1 MPIRLVWI
9 SSVNDPLKIFIMSN
23 GEAQQAMEVTFTLS
37 LRFKRLNSMVT
48 ANMKKTI
55 NIFFKKIRLVNQ
67 AITIRNTTTTV
78 YINNVKHASV

>member
-1 MPIRLVWI
+1 MTIKEIKKIPIRLVWI

-48 ANMKKTI
+48 ANMK
-55 NIFFKKIRLVNQ
+55 
-67 AITIRNTTTTV
+67 
-78 YINNVKHASV
+78 